1 MASISALPN
10 GGYRAQ
16 VYVRG
21 VRDTKVFRTKRE
33 ATAWAAARETELRGN
48 ASKPVSER
56 HTLREAAE
64 RYAEEVSPAKR
75 GRKYEQARLAAF
87 AREPIAALPLSAV
100 TADVLAAWRDSR
112 LRVVTTGTVLREMT
126 LIRSVLEQCRREW
139 LWLED
144 NPIQDVRRP
153 AAPDHRQVLIRW
165 RQIRAMLRAMRW
177 TPRARIQSVGQSV
190 ACCFLL
196 ALRTGMRAGEL
207 TGLTWDRVRADYV
220 ILPLTKT
227 VPRTVPLS
235 SKAQRVLRQMRGWDD
250 VSVFGLTAATL
261 DALFRKYRARCG
273 LSGFTF
279 HDSRHVAATMLA
291 RRLDVLELCR
301 MFGWSST
308 KHALVYFN
316 ASASDIARRLG

>member
-10 GGYRAQ
+10 GYRAQ

-64 RYAEEVSPAKR
+64 RYADEVSPAKR
-75 GRKYEQARLAAF
+75 GRKYEQSRLAAF

-139 LWLED
+139 LWLER

-153 AAPDHRQVLIRW
+153 AAPDHRQVLIHW

-177 TPRARIQSVGQSV
+177 TPRARINSVGQSV

-235 SKAQRVLRQMRGWDD
+235 TKAQRVIRQMRGWDD

-261 DALFRKYRARCG
+261 DALFRKYRGRCG
-273 LSGFTF
+273 MSGFTF